1 MLNDRG
7 DHEILEEYLLPEFH
21 SEMAVVC
28 RELEGEVALGRVMGL
43 PNADVRGGVHCQ
55 CGGSAELHLFSL
67 PRPPGVA
74 AEVLHLEMLAYALS
88 LC

>member
-1 MLNDRG
+1 M
-7 DHEILEEYLLPEFH
+7 LEEYLLPECH
-21 SEMAVVC
+21 SEMTAAEEC
-28 RELEGEVALGRVMGL
+28 RELEGEVALGRVMAL

-67 PRPPGVA
+67 PRPRGVA
-74 AEVLHLEMLAYALS
+74 TEALHLEMLAYALS